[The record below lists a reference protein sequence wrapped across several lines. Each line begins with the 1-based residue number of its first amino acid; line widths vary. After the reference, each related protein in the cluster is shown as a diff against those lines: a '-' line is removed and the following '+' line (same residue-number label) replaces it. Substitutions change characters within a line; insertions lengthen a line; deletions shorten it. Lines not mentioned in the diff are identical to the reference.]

1 MDIFLPQVYT
11 AFQHYFNQFAP
22 GDGFYLMCSCPGE
35 RIQGWSAHMDE
46 KLKEL
51 EARRAKVLAGG
62 GPKRIAAQHAKGKKT
77 ARERIEALL
86 DQGTFVEVD
95 AFVEH
100 RCTDLGMAGL
110 EAPGEGVVIGYGN
123 INGRTV
129 YVFAQDFTVIGGSL
143 GEMHAA
149 KICKAMD
156 MAVKV
161 GCPCIGINDS
171 GGARIQEGV
180 DALSGYGD
188 IFYRNTLAS
197 GVVPQISVIMGPCAG
212 GAVYSPALT
221 DFVFM
226 TEGSSNMFI
235 TGPQVIKAVTGEDV
249 SAEDLGGARVHTEV
263 SGVAQFRYKD
273 EEATIAGIRKLL
285 SFLPQNNIEDAPLVP
300 SGDEPFRVDPELAGL
315 MPDAPNKPYDVRT
328 VIARVVDAGDY
339 LEVQPDYAK
348 NIVTC
353 FARLGGRSV
362 GIIANQP
369 AVMAGVLDI
378 NASDKASR
386 FIRIC
391 DSFNIPLVTFTDTA
405 GYLPGVGQEHGG
417 VIRHGAKLLYAYS
430 EATVPKL
437 TVILRKAYGGAYIA
451 MCSRHLG
458 ADQVLAWPTAE
469 IAVMGPEGAANIIF
483 KKEID
488 EASDPAATRNE
499 KIAEYKK
506 NFANPYKAAVRGYVD
521 DVIDPSQTRA
531 RLCSALAMLLGKRQ
545 TLPARKHGNSPV

>member
-1 MDIFLPQVYT
+1 
-11 AFQHYFNQFAP
+11 
-22 GDGFYLMCSCPGE
+22 
-35 RIQGWSAHMDE
+35 MDE

-51 EARRAKVLAGG
+51 ERRRAIVLAGG

-86 DQGTFVEVD
+86 DPGSFVEVD

-100 RCTDLGMAGL
+100 RSTELGMS
-110 EAPGEGVVIGYGN
+110 EIDAPGEGVVIGYGT

-235 TGPQVIKAVTGEDV
+235 TGPQVIKAVTNEDV
-249 SAEDLGGARVHTEV
+249 SAEDLGGARVHSEV
-263 SGVAQFRYKD
+263 SGVSQFRFKD
-273 EEATIAGIRKLL
+273 EEGTIAGVRRLL
-285 SFLPQNNIEDAPLVP
+285 SFLPQNNIEDTPLADT
-300 SGDEPFRVDPELAGL
+300 GDPAQRADAELAEM
-315 MPDAPNKPYDVRT
+315 MPDSPNKPYDIRKL
-328 VIARVVDAGDY
+328 IEKIVDNADF

-348 NIVTC
+348 NMVIG
-353 FARLGGRSV
+353 FGRLAGRSV

-369 AVMAGVLDI
+369 AVLAGVLDI

-430 EATVPKL
+430 EATVPKM

-458 ADQVLAWPTAE
+458 ADQVFAWPTAE

-488 EASDPAATRNE
+488 EASDPAAMRKE
-499 KIAEYKK
+499 KINEYKQ
-506 NFANPYKAAVRGYVD
+506 NFANPYKAAIRGYVD
-521 DVIDPSQTRA
+521 DVIDPAQTRA
-531 RLCSALAMLLGKRQ
+531 RLCSALTMLLGKRQ
-545 TLPARKHGNSPV
+545 TLPSRKHGNMPV